1 MKLESKIVNAMM
13 DSGAGCSVID
23 IGTLENI
30 GLVENITSCDD
41 HLVNASGD
49 EMDIAG
55 VVNINVQIQGTKSVK
70 HEFKVLNAKTYS
82 NVLLGRDFMKLFG
95 SVTFDFISN
104 KVRLGRVWIN
114 GVRIRYK
121 EKVRVV
127 AESKIPARS
136 EQVVTVRCKSHC
148 SMLEADFE
156 PRKLTGVPG
165 IIVSK
170 ARVIPNVEG
179 VFQIT
184 VLNTTQ
190 CDIVL
195 GGRRIVGYLHEADE
209 VVASVNADNVNE
221 DFKHVEEVVLGE
233 DLSSQQR
240 DKIMSLIR
248 EYKDVFAQ
256 NPKNPKR
263 TVTMKHRIVTGDA
276 LPVHGKARR
285 IPAAWED
292 EVNSQVQEM
301 LKHDIIRPSCS
312 PWNSPLLLVKKKDSS
327 MRFVC
332 DFRGLNDVTKKDNYP
347 LPHIR
352 DVVDKMEGSNYWTTL
367 DAASA
372 YWSMPLSEQD
382 KEKTAFS
389 IPRGK
394 FEFNVTPYGLTN
406 AGASYQRM
414 MDVCLSGLPTNRILA
429 YMDDIVIFSRNFDQ
443 HIKDIE
449 AVFNRLRDANISL
462 KASKCVFAARRVDF
476 LGYDLSSE
484 GIKPQKRLTTAI
496 KEFPRPENRKG
507 VKRFLG
513 MAGFYRNFIRNFGD
527 ISHPLNKLTSDNV
540 KFTWDEHCEES
551 FKTLKNLLAS
561 EPVLAFPRLGEDFIV
576 DVDASDLAFGGVLIQ
591 EGSDSQLHPVAYFS
605 DAVQKSQRDWAPT
618 TKEAFAMVLAVRHW
632 HVYLA
637 GRPFVLNSDH
647 NPLVYMRKQKDPRG
661 KFTRWILELEE
672 FSYTVKYVRGVDNV
686 KADALSRINRAGGC
700 QPASPLE
707 EKIYAIANDRNFLS
721 QIKQEQDTDP
731 IVGNVKRCI
740 ASGEKILQGRLK
752 RVQKQLRIE
761 NDILTKSGR
770 FVVPTSLRGFVLS
783 KTHNIAH
790 FGVDKTYSLLKERF
804 YWPSMYGCTKLFVE
818 SCDTCQKTKCE
829 TNPPKAPLLP
839 MVIPSKPMEFV
850 AMDIAH
856 MPIDN
861 GGYKHFLL
869 MGDIFSK
876 YIGVTNN

>member
-1 MKLESKIVNAMM
+1 M
-13 DSGAGCSVID
+13 
-23 IGTLENI
+23 
-30 GLVENITSCDD
+30 
-41 HLVNASGD
+41 
-49 EMDIAG
+49 
-55 VVNINVQIQGTKSVK
+55 
-70 HEFKVLNAKTYS
+70 
-82 NVLLGRDFMKLFG
+82 
-95 SVTFDFISN
+95 
-104 KVRLGRVWIN
+104 
-114 GVRIRYK
+114 
-121 EKVRVV
+121 
-127 AESKIPARS
+127 
-136 EQVVTVRCKSHC
+136 
-148 SMLEADFE
+148 
-156 PRKLTGVPG
+156 
-165 IIVSK
+165 
-170 ARVIPNVEG
+170 
-179 VFQIT
+179 
-184 VLNTTQ
+184 
-190 CDIVL
+190 
-195 GGRRIVGYLHEADE
+195 
-209 VVASVNADNVNE
+209 
-221 DFKHVEEVVLGE
+221 
-233 DLSSQQR
+233 
-240 DKIMSLIR
+240 
-248 EYKDVFAQ
+248 
-256 NPKNPKR
+256 
-263 TVTMKHRIVTGDA
+263 
-276 LPVHGKARR
+276 PVHGKARR

-372 YWSMPLSEQD
+372 YWSMPLSEKD

-591 EGSDSQLHPVAYFS
+591 EGSDSQLHPVAYFRCGTE
-605 DAVQKSQRDWAPT
+605 VTERLGPNH
-618 TKEAFAMVLAVRHW
+618 E
-632 HVYLA
+632 
-637 GRPFVLNSDH
+637 
-647 NPLVYMRKQKDPRG
+647 
-661 KFTRWILELEE
+661 
-672 FSYTVKYVRGVDNV
+672 RGVCNGPGGP
-686 KADALSRINRAGGC
+686 ALAC
-700 QPASPLE
+700 
-707 EKIYAIANDRNFLS
+707 
-721 QIKQEQDTDP
+721 
-731 IVGNVKRCI
+731 
-740 ASGEKILQGRLK
+740 
-752 RVQKQLRIE
+752 
-761 NDILTKSGR
+761 
-770 FVVPTSLRGFVLS
+770 VPR
-783 KTHNIAH
+783 
-790 FGVDKTYSLLKERF
+790 R
-804 YWPSMYGCTKLFVE
+804 
-818 SCDTCQKTKCE
+818 E
-829 TNPPKAPLLP
+829 TFRP
-839 MVIPSKPMEFV
+839 
-850 AMDIAH
+850 
-856 MPIDN
+856 
-861 GGYKHFLL
+861 
-869 MGDIFSK
+869 
-876 YIGVTNN
+876 